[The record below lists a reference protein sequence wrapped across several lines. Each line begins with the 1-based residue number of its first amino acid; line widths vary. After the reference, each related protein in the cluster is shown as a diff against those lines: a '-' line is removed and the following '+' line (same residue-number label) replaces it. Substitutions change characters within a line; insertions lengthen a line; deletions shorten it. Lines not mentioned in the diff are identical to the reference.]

1 MMQTD
6 ELEKILGYP
15 PSRETKLQIMN
26 YARNNNLTPGEAA
39 SKFAMPVM
47 LFINEDG
54 KTYDYEGEKLTPDQL
69 NAKYPFH
76 RFVLI
81 RS

>member
-1 MMQTD
+1 MQTD
-6 ELEKILGYP
+6 ELSKILGYEP
-15 PSRETKLQIMN
+15 GREQRLIIMR
-26 YARNNNLTPGEAA
+26 YARDHQLTPGEAA

-47 LFINEDG
+47 LFENEDG